1 MHMSITPLA
10 VTTYH
15 CLEISNIGDM
25 VFMADRHSLVQPF
38 FITMDMDD
46 ELDLVMVSPFPG
58 KAITVNSVQSLHTRF
73 S

>member
-1 MHMSITPLA
+1 MSITPLA

-15 CLEISNIGDM
+15 CLEISNIGYM

-58 KAITVNSVQSLHTRF
+58 KAITINSVQSLHTRF